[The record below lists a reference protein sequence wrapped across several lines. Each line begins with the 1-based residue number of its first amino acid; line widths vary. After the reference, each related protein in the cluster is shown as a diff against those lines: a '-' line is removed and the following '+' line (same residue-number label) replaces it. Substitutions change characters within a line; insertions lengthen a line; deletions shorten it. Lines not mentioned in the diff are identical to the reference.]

1 MNKSLIFDD
10 IGVSK
15 KGFYDSKRA
24 IKSDLVDVNNIVV
37 SNKAKGNNESS
48 KYFIAYLHDISES
61 VSPFCVILP
70 KMSGYIKYFE
80 NGGKNM
86 RVNIKDE

>member
-1 MNKSLIFDD
+1 MNKSLIFDN

-15 KGFYDSKRA
+15 KDFYDSKKA
-24 IKSDLVDVNNIVV
+24 IKLDLVDVNNIVV

-61 VSPFCVILP
+61 VSPLCIILP

-80 NGGKNM
+80 HGGKNM
-86 RVNIKDE
+86 SLK